1 MIIDLS
7 LGGVHF
13 TCTKRVMIN
22 SICTIN
28 LQHKDKAIGVKGKV
42 VRSIFVGT
50 KKIKTARVPVY
61 EIAMEFPDLP
71 ENKLDILKIIMES
84 IDT

>member
-1 MIIDLS
+1 M
-7 LGGVHF
+7 
-13 TCTKRVMIN
+13 TN

-28 LQHKDKAIGVKGKV
+28 LQHKDKVIGVKGKKV

-50 KKIKTARVPVY
+50 KKIKTESVPVY

-71 ENKLDILKIIMES
+71 ENKLDILKKIVES
-84 IDT
+84 LDT

>member
-1 MIIDLS
+1 M
-7 LGGVHF
+7 
-13 TCTKRVMIN
+13 TN

-28 LQHKDKAIGVKGKV
+28 LQHKDKVIGVKGKV

-50 KKIKTARVPVY
+50 KKIKTESVPVY

-71 ENKLDILKIIMES
+71 ENKLDILKKIVES
-84 IDT
+84 LDT